1 MSETSP
7 FSRQLIL
14 DFPSR
19 PEFKFSNFVVSEGS
33 LFAYEAA
40 RQIASD
46 ALLAYNTL
54 YLYGD
59 YNLGKTH
66 LLMAIGNHVAETQP
80 DKKVSFLNGQ
90 EFVRKIGEEN
100 SEEIT
105 QTLRRLLET
114 DYFLLD
120 DADLLSGEPIAQEK
134 LYHIYNTLNEN
145 NKKAIFA
152 GRHSPEK
159 LAATEPY
166 LKSRFLWGMT
176 AEIKPIDDATT
187 AKIITKLGNDV
198 GLNIPE
204 KTINYLLTHIP
215 RDFTSIKNSVEKINQ
230 ESFLRK
236 RKVSIPLAKEALN
249 RP

>member
-19 PEFKFSNFVVSEGS
+19 PEFNFSNFVVSEGS
-33 LFAYEAA
+33 RFAYEAA
-40 RQIASD
+40 RQMASD
-46 ALLAYNTL
+46 APLPYSTF

-59 YNLGKTH
+59 RNLGKTH
-66 LLMAIGNHVAETQP
+66 LLMAIGNHISETQP
-80 DKKVSFLNGQ
+80 EKKVSFINGQ

-120 DADLLSGEPIAQEK
+120 DADLLAGKPIAQEK
-134 LYHIYNTLNEN
+134 LYHIYNTLKEN
-145 NKKAIFA
+145 NKRAIFA
-152 GRHSPEK
+152 GRHNPEQ

-176 AEIKPIDDATT
+176 AEIKPIDDRTT
-187 AKIITKLGNDV
+187 AKIITKLGNDI

-215 RDFTSIKNSVEKINQ
+215 RDFSSLKNSVEKINQ

-249 RP
+249 LS

>member
-19 PEFKFSNFVVSEGS
+19 PEFNFSNFVVSEGS
-33 LFAYEAA
+33 RFAYECAL
-40 RQIASD
+40 QIASE
-46 ALLAYNTL
+46 APLTYSTL

-59 YNLGKTH
+59 RNLGKTH
-66 LLMAIGNHVAETQP
+66 LLMAIGNRVSETHP
-80 DKKVSFLNGQ
+80 EKKVIFLRGR
-90 EFVRKIGEEN
+90 EFVHKIGEEN
-100 SEEIT
+100 SGEIT
-105 QTLRRLLET
+105 QTLHRLLET

-120 DADLLSGEPIAQEK
+120 DADLLSGEPLAQEK
-134 LYHIYNTLNEN
+134 LYLVYNTLRETG
-145 NKKAIFA
+145 KKAIFA
-152 GRHSPEK
+152 GLHRPEK

-176 AEIKPIDDATT
+176 AEIKPIDDRTT
-187 AKIITKLGNDV
+187 AKIIIKLGNDI

-215 RDFTSIKNSVEKINQ
+215 RDFSSIKNSVEKINR

-249 RP
+249 LP